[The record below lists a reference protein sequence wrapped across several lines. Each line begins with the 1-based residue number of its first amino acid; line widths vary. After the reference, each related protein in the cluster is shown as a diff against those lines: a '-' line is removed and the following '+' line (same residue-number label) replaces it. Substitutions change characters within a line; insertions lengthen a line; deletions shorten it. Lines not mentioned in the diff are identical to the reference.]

1 MPLTPVLVV
10 LRRLQLLQFFL
21 QVPLQLSLVVVGTA
35 LNAVGEVEAG
45 AATAGGT
52 EAAFNTASRSLSIV
66 VVESGPEKSTPGEEH
81 EEFEEREEFEEEEE
95 VVVVVGV
102 VSAVFSRGR
111 CFTRLRRAPPK
122 TGFRNC

>member
-21 QVPLQLSLVVVGTA
+21 QEPLQLSLVVVGTA
-35 LNAVGEVEAG
+35 LNAVGGVE
-45 AATAGGT
+45 ATAGGT
-52 EAAFNTASRSLSIV
+52 EAAFNTAARSLSILLV
-66 VVESGPEKSTPGEEH
+66 LVESGPEESTTGEEQ
-81 EEFEEREEFEEEEE
+81 EEFEKKEEFEEEEE

-111 CFTRLRRAPPK
+111 
-122 TGFRNC
+122 

>member
-1 MPLTPVLVV
+1 MLSSFKLASITSSAFGGTSNFRPERIAILQKFCNSSLLPVVT
-10 LRRLQLLQFFL
+10 
-21 QVPLQLSLVVVGTA
+21 VVV
-35 LNAVGEVEAG
+35 VVVVV
-45 AATAGGT
+45 
-52 EAAFNTASRSLSIV
+52 V

-102 VSAVFSRGR
+102 VSAVFSRCR
-111 CFTRLRRAPPK
+111 CFTRLGAPPK